1 VRPPLRLEAR
11 VHDAAGVTLL
21 VFRLEGREH
30 ALPVEDV
37 VEVLRMVAAAPLPE
51 APPWVDGVI
60 NLRGRAIPLVDLRSR
75 LGAPRREPDVSTPI
89 IVVQARDAAEVATGL
104 VVDEVVEVLEL
115 GSEAMASPAPVTA
128 SSAVAG
134 VAREGDR
141 LILVLDRERLCAGS
155 VDHHLPG
162 MEGTRDAG
170 R

>member
-1 VRPPLRLEAR
+1 M
-11 VHDAAGVTLL
+11 HDAAGVMLL

-37 VEVLRMVAAAPLPE
+37 VEVLRMVAATPLPE

-60 NLRGRAIPLVDLRSR
+60 NVRGRVIPLVDLRRR

-89 IVVQARDAAEVATGL
+89 IVVQAAETATGL
-104 VVDEVVEVLEL
+104 VVDEVVELLVL
-115 GSEAMASPAPVTA
+115 GSEALASPAPVTA

-162 MEGTRDAG
+162 MEETCDAG